1 MDLKTYLGQRG
12 VAQQLAQT
20 VGVSPVIISQWKT
33 GERQVP
39 AERCPA
45 IERATGGAVRC
56 EDLRPDVDWA
66 YLRATDCPVSTEAIK
81 PADCDAGVIHAGP
94 ISAPAQKEAA

>member
-1 MDLKTYLGQRG
+1 MDLKHYLEPRG
-12 VAQQLAQT
+12 RVNDLAALIGAPSAL
-20 VGVSPVIISQWKT
+20 VSQWKT
-33 GERQVP
+33 GVRKVP

-66 YLRATDCPVSTEAIK
+66 YLRATDCPVTER
-81 PADCDAGVIHAGP
+81 
-94 ISAPAQKEAA
+94 EAA